1 MRLLGRTKRARIRR
15 QLTDLV
21 CPLPEAIALRA
32 MSALDQLA
40 ASSALELTS
49 KRLLGG
55 DALLA
60 KQLAGRTHQSVE

>member
-1 MRLLGRTKRARIRR
+1 M
-15 QLTDLV
+15 
-21 CPLPEAIALRA
+21 EA

-49 KRLLGG
+49 KRPLGG

>member
-1 MRLLGRTKRARIRR
+1 M
-15 QLTDLV
+15 
-21 CPLPEAIALRA
+21 EAI
-32 MSALDQLA
+32 SALDQLA

-49 KRLLGG
+49 KRPLG

>member
-1 MRLLGRTKRARIRR
+1 MRLLSRTRRARIRR

-21 CPLPEAIALRA
+21 CPLPEDTAMEAI
-32 MSALDQLA
+32 SALDQLA

-49 KRLLGG
+49 KRPLGG

>member
-1 MRLLGRTKRARIRR
+1 MRLLGRTKKARIRR

-21 CPLPEAIALRA
+21 CPLPEDTAMEAI
-32 MSALDQLA
+32 SALDQLA

-49 KRLLGG
+49 KRPLG